1 MACYHAW
8 GITKCFKSLRGLLRN
23 HQATWSFIM
32 ALTNRL
38 LARGMRW
45 GGERGLLFK
54 PWKEPK
60 FTELN
65 NGSAESAEPRGWK
78 GLIRARN
85 VSSEQTPEQRGQA
98 TGLAGSSLSQPRSMQ
113 DLSPGQA
120 GTHSLAVSP
129 SGLWHLSPSRTA
141 PLPLPVFPGIPC
153 LSQDSSPPH
162 LFLLV
167 IHRTQHAL
175 QFWGIFRAFLEEDV
189 GLISINTMVLPG
201 QTFLPTVRWCCWFPR
216 ALFCFY
222 LNQTPHFLPPL
233 YRFMLFTIQTFLTYI
248 FRGRSSKY

>member
-23 HQATWSFIM
+23 HQATWSFII

-98 TGLAGSSLSQPRSMQ
+98 TGLAGSSLSQPRGTQ

-120 GTHSLAVSP
+120 GTHSLAVPWALSPVTLQDSP
-129 SGLWHLSPSRTA
+129 SPTPSIA
-141 PLPLPVFPGIPC
+141 
-153 LSQDSSPPH
+153 SYS
-162 LFLLV
+162 LV
-167 IHRTQHAL
+167 IS
-175 QFWGIFRAFLEEDV
+175 G
-189 GLISINTMVLPG
+189 
-201 QTFLPTVRWCCWFPR
+201 FLPTTSFSFGYPQDPARFAVLGHFSSIFGVGCWFNLDKHHRPSR
-216 ALFCFY
+216 SNIPSNSEMMLLISKCFV
-222 LNQTPHFLPPL
+222 LLLPKSN
-233 YRFMLFTIQTFLTYI
+233 
-248 FRGRSSKY
+248 SSLLANFI